1 MRSFGGVI
9 WTRKKVSELLSN
21 PELVER
27 LKACTNPE
35 EIQDLAREKG
45 LTLTRDE
52 ATRAFE
58 IFGKSPLQDDELD
71 SVAGGYNGTPD
82 EDLSDCG

>member
-1 MRSFGGVI
+1 MS
-9 WTRKKVSELLSN
+9 KKEKISELLSK

-35 EIQDLAREKG
+35 EVQGLAKENG

-52 ATRAFE
+52 AARAFDL
-58 IFGKSPLQDDELD
+58 FSKDKLQDDELD
-71 SVAGGYNGTPD
+71 SVAGGFGGPP
-82 EDLSDCG
+82 EGKLGEVCG